1 MKKALLVAV
10 SVSALGFVSADA
22 RADQPALDL
31 GLSGYMGAYGVY
43 SDQDE
48 TGAADSLRSFDFRK
62 NTEVHLDGEV
72 ALDNGITAGAH
83 LELLTDRADA
93 TTMEESY
100 LHVSSDFGRVEFGET
115 DGVGTKLQVTAP
127 SADPL
132 VDGVSPKIGVFTAA
146 NGGTIDYK
154 MNPAGYANK
163 VSYFTP
169 VLNGFQ
175 VGASFTPTVGA
186 DLGSF
191 AVAQQDDD
199 AGERENL
206 WEIAG
211 RYQTSFH
218 DFDMKAGAAYQS
230 ASLEANG
237 GANDDFEEWGAG
249 LAVGYGAL
257 DVGVFYSLN
266 DSVVQNNDTNLWV
279 FGANYT
285 MGAYKFGASYLNT
298 QTDDPAGAADT
309 EVDRYTLGVI
319 YEWGPGMTF
328 RTSVQRQEAQNVG
341 NVAGADGDG
350 TQVLMGTV
358 LNF

>member
-1 MKKALLVAV
+1 MKKVLLIAV
-10 SVSALGFVSADA
+10 SVSALGFVSTDA
-22 RADQPALDL
+22 RADQSAMSL
-31 GLSGYMGAYGVY
+31 GLSGYMGVYGIY

-48 TGAADSLRSFDFRK
+48 TTNSLRRFDVRK
-62 NTEVHLDGEV
+62 NTEFHLDGEV
-72 ALDNGITAGAH
+72 TLDNGMETGVHI
-83 LELLTDRADA
+83 ELLTDRADA
-93 TTMEESY
+93 STIEESHLY
-100 LHVSSDFGRVEFGET
+100 VSSDYGRVEFGET
-115 DGVGTKLQVTAP
+115 DGVGTKLQVSAP

-132 VDGVSPKIGVFTAA
+132 VDGASPKMSVFTAA

-163 VSYFTP
+163 LSYFTP
-169 VLNGFQ
+169 VLNGLQ

-186 DLGSF
+186 DLGSL
-191 AVAQQDDD
+191 AVAQSDDD
-199 AGERENL
+199 VGARENL

-211 RYQTSFH
+211 RYETSFH
-218 DFDMKAGAAYQS
+218 DFDVKAGAAYQS

-237 GANDDFEEWGAG
+237 GGNDDFQEWGAG
-249 LAVGYGAL
+249 LGVGYGAL

-279 FGANYT
+279 FGASYKL
-285 MGAYKFGASYLNT
+285 GAYKFGASYLNT

-309 EVDRYTLGVI
+309 EIDRYTLGVM

-328 RTSVQRQEAQNVG
+328 RSSVQRQEADNVG
-341 NVAGADGDG
+341 NVAGVDGDG